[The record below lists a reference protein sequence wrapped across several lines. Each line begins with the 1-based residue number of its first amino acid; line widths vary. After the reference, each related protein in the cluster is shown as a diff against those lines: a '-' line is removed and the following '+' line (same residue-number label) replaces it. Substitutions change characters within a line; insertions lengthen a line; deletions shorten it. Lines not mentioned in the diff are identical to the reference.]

1 MKKLFLVALALSS
14 ALCVSAQKLI
24 VQDYQSSPYWY
35 GGIKGG
41 IQWVPT
47 NYDFGSLIAPAFGV
61 QLGRQMTP
69 VVGIRGDFQGLW
81 SKTAFKSAD
90 ETMNFKYYTIDAD
103 LTFNIVNLFLE
114 DTEHLLDFSLLAG
127 AGFNYSWDAEDAAK
141 YPIQDRMIDSHSS
154 LKSYNMR
161 LGAIVGANISRNWI
175 VELEFDANNLKDR
188 FNSKSNTHRDW
199 QLTTMLGL
207 KYCWGHPSSSRDVDR
222 SELISDTKYCDVCG
236 LSLARCPWNGNHP
249 GTNAQPEPLPAVVY
263 NSAEEVHIEVFFDLD
278 NAEIRPSEDAKLR
291 GLSNFIR
298 DHEIGTVLVK
308 GYADRETGNPNYN
321 QRLSER
327 RAQTIVDVL
336 TGSYG
341 VPASRIESRAYGD
354 KVQPFQEND
363 LNRVVIIDI
372 KEAEKK

>member
-35 GGIKGG
+35 GGVKGG

-114 DTEHLLDFSLLAG
+114 DTEHLLDFSLLTG

-161 LGAIVGANISRNWI
+161 LGAIVGANVIGLWNS
-175 VELEFDANNLKDR
+175 NLMP
-188 FNSKSNTHRDW
+188 
-199 QLTTMLGL
+199 TT
-207 KYCWGHPSSSRDVDR
+207 
-222 SELISDTKYCDVCG
+222 
-236 LSLARCPWNGNHP
+236 
-249 GTNAQPEPLPAVVY
+249 
-263 NSAEEVHIEVFFDLD
+263 
-278 NAEIRPSEDAKLR
+278 
-291 GLSNFIR
+291 
-298 DHEIGTVLVK
+298 
-308 GYADRETGNPNYN
+308 
-321 QRLSER
+321 
-327 RAQTIVDVL
+327 
-336 TGSYG
+336 
-341 VPASRIESRAYGD
+341 
-354 KVQPFQEND
+354 
-363 LNRVVIIDI
+363 
-372 KEAEKK
+372 